1 MRPSSLS
8 AAGPS
13 DPQVT
18 ESFRTICKLE
28 AEELK
33 QESYGVDLL
42 HAVGFGYAEKGKQYL
57 ASNQTFL
64 GMGGWLHNV
73 QGKYHV
79 FSETYVHGV
88 CGPSKAPLLTM
99 FGTGCRRCELRWS
112 SRTSSSRSRL
122 QRRPETS
129 PQKRSGD
136 WRSKRRRRVSR
147 RSSRQVITSS
157 ALD

>member
-1 MRPSSLS
+1 MHVPTRAPRLSSSLYQKAAARAERIAKLVENLDRKLSIFTES

-42 HAVGFGYAEKGKQYL
+42 HAIGFVYAQKGKQYL

-79 FSETYVHGV
+79 FSETYAWNFPHSCCVFLRRTLPG
-88 CGPSKAPLLTM
+88 SPLFAQHL
-99 FGTGCRRCELRWS
+99 
-112 SRTSSSRSRL
+112 RSR
-122 QRRPETS
+122 RHSIR
-129 PQKRSGD
+129 
-136 WRSKRRRRVSR
+136 
-147 RSSRQVITSS
+147 
-157 ALD
+157 

>member
-1 MRPSSLS
+1 MHVPTRAPPPSSSLYQKAAARAARIAKLVENLDRKLSIFTGS

-42 HAVGFGYAEKGKQYL
+42 HAIGFVYAQKGKQYL

-79 FSETYVHGV
+79 FSETYV
-88 CGPSKAPLLTM
+88 GP
-99 FGTGCRRCELRWS
+99 F
-112 SRTSSSRSRL
+112 
-122 QRRPETS
+122 
-129 PQKRSGD
+129 QKRS
-136 WRSKRRRRVSR
+136 R
-147 RSSRQVITSS
+147 
-157 ALD
+157 

>member
-1 MRPSSLS
+1 MENLDRKLSIFTES

-42 HAVGFGYAEKGKQYL
+42 HAIGFVYAQKGKQYL

-79 FSETYVHGV
+79 FSETYV
-88 CGPSKAPLLTM
+88 AL
-99 FGTGCRRCELRWS
+99 RCYMAHRN
-112 SRTSSSRSRL
+112 
-122 QRRPETS
+122 
-129 PQKRSGD
+129 
-136 WRSKRRRRVSR
+136 
-147 RSSRQVITSS
+147 
-157 ALD
+157 